1 MKRIFT
7 ASQVQNY
14 GQLISDMNPIH
25 QQSNDEHSPKKV
37 IVHGMFS
44 ASVFSS
50 IFGTLIPGSLYRSQT
65 LTFNAPVYS
74 DEDVIGRVEVTKVK
88 DLRKGLLVTCDTS
101 IYQHNVSHEDTKIQT
116 DSIEGMTRCVQ
127 GVAEVWIPGLKL

>member
-1 MKRIFT
+1 
-7 ASQVQNY
+7 
-14 GQLISDMNPIH
+14 MNPIH
-25 QQSNDEHSPKKV
+25 QQSNDEPSPKKV

-74 DEDVIGRVEVTKVK
+74 DEYVIGRVEVTKVK

-101 IYQHNVSHEDTKIQT
+101 IYQQIEEDTKIKK
-116 DSIEGMTRCVQ
+116 DRMEGMTKCVQ
-127 GVAEVWIPGLKL
+127 GVAEVWIPGLQL